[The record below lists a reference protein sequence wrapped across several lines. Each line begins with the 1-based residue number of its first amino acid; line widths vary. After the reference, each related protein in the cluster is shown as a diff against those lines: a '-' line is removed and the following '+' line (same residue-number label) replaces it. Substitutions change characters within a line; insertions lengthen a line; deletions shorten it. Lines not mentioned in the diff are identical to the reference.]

1 MKKTVSLRVIVI
13 LISLFM
19 GLWIVSAQSIIER
32 DNNTEQQFDVVDENA
47 TFPGGTLA
55 ALAFLHAN
63 VIYPQKAVKKKIEGR
78 VIVKIRAAKSP
89 NVAVWPFFIGTM
101 FDNKGQNENAIEY
114 YQKANDI
121 NEIAKLHNN
130 ISACYETK
138 CIWKTWQD

>member
-32 DNNTEQQFDVVDENA
+32 DNNTGQQFDVVDENA

-63 VIYPQKAVKKKIEGR
+63 VIYPKKAVKKRLRGESLYHSLLKR
-78 VIVKIRAAKSP
+78 MAALK
-89 NVAVWPFFIGTM
+89 M
-101 FDNKGQNENAIEY
+101 LK
-114 YQKANDI
+114 
-121 NEIAKLHNN
+121 
-130 ISACYETK
+130 
-138 CIWKTWQD
+138 